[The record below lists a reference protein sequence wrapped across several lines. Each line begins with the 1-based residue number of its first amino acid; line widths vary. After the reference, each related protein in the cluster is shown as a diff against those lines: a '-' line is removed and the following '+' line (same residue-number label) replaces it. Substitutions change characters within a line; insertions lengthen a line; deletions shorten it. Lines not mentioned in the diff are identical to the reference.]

1 MFRKNVLHLI
11 ILLLIVHLSSAKA
24 QLGTLFNGEQLLS
37 SSFVQGVYH
46 DKLGFIWVATD
57 NGLNRYDGYSFLVFG
72 QEDGLNC
79 ENVNC
84 ISESKTGDILAG
96 TVDGVFLKV
105 NGRFQELKDEASGN
119 PIQSYVSSFYHTPKG
134 EVWLTTSG
142 VGLWQVVDNNTV
154 RRIQLDSQ
162 NATFIKCVEID
173 KYGTLW
179 VATEKKG
186 IIAFRNIGNADKPH
200 YKEVA
205 CLKPDHTAIY
215 PSMCKDSNGD
225 LYVGF
230 LESGLYK
237 IDVKAKTLSP
247 VNAVCETGGPVG
259 NKMMVNSLALRKDG
273 KLFIGTNGN
282 GLKVYDPATGLVRL
296 STISSGQVDMTR
308 TKVVSIVHDNDN
320 NMWLGLLQKGLF
332 FSTPREKS
340 FSALGMKQG
349 QNSVV
354 GQSCIMAVMR
364 QKNGILWVAGDQDGL
379 YKLDTNMQLLKHFQH
394 SDNSNSV
401 PATVLTIA
409 EDNSGRVWVGSYT
422 DGCGWID
429 AATGAYHRC
438 SFSYGAAQSVFDI
451 RVDYKGR
458 IWVGTLGDGV
468 KCYDPATEKLI
479 EYRSDGSDKTLV
491 NNYVLQMEMSADR
504 KTLFVGTATGLS
516 AVDIATGNWTKVFKK
531 NGILLGSSISGLK
544 HSPTSGLWVGTNKAL
559 YNVDLKTL
567 NVKEYTTKQGL
578 PNNHIAAVELEN
590 DNMLWISTHNGL
602 CRLNIKTGDVN
613 CYYSSDGTQGNEYS
627 EGSSYYD
634 VQRKMMFFGGT
645 MGVSAFN
652 PAQVKTQHKS
662 SKIIITSLFAG
673 GERVKSFMKS
683 GNYSICEEAV
693 SVATRFDFSHQD
705 NNIRISFSTLSY
717 SGVEHVVYYYRI
729 NGEEWNPLPP
739 GENSLTLSKLSPG
752 DYHFEVVANDN
763 GVKSEVKEFDI
774 VIHNAWYF
782 TPLARLIYLL
792 LIAFAIWTYI
802 RSVKRHNEQKLTLQK
817 HIHAE
822 EMNEQKLQFF
832 INVSHEIRTP
842 MTLIVTPLM
851 QLIKDDQDSTRQ
863 ATYHVIKRNA
873 ERILNLVNQILD
885 IRKIDKGLMQMRMEN
900 TDLVQFID
908 DVMTLFTSQAE
919 NRKVRLEFEHD
930 DDELYAWIDKANF
943 DKVLV
948 NLLSNAF
955 KYVNTGG
962 NIKVKLVKNNSNV
975 NITVFD
981 NGEKISEENLE
992 RIFDRFYQS
1001 NNKANKSKA
1010 GTGVG
1015 LHLTRSIV
1023 ELHHGR
1029 INVANVEKGVEFR
1042 VSIPLGDSHL
1052 TPDQKATTEEIRTK
1066 NELHEQLRPLEDVLN
1081 TNDAPAEEIDSIETS
1096 AEGEETGA
1104 EGEAKAAE
1112 QKVVSKRQLIVVVE
1126 DDDDIREFLE
1136 QQLASTYRVMSFT
1149 DGKQA
1154 LPVILQEIPG
1164 LVISDVMMPNMDGYT
1179 LCSRVKTNV
1188 NTNHIP
1194 FILLTAKTLDED
1206 KLEGLECGADL
1217 FVTKPFNMDVLK
1229 RSITNLINSRK
1240 VMQNKFTGREDLSE
1254 HIDDVEVESFDDK
1267 LIARIM
1273 TVVNENL
1280 GNSDLNIDMIC
1291 NEVGISRVHLHRKMK
1306 ELTNQTPHDFI
1317 RNLRMKQAARLLSRK
1332 GQSVTEVMYRCGF
1345 SSATS
1350 FSTMFKKMYG
1360 VSPRE
1365 YMRQH
1370 AEEE

>member
-11 ILLLIVHLSSAKA
+11 ILLLIVYLSSAKA

-72 QEDGLNC
+72 QEDGLTC

-84 ISESKTGDILAG
+84 ISESKNGDILAG
-96 TVDGVFLKV
+96 TVDGVYIKV
-105 NGRFQELKDEASGN
+105 NGRFQELKDESSGN

-173 KYGTLW
+173 KYGILW

-186 IIAFRNIGNADKPH
+186 IIAFRNVGTADKPR
-200 YKEVA
+200 YKE
-205 CLKPDHTAIY
+205 LTRLMPDNTAIY
-215 PSMCKDSNGD
+215 PSMCKDRNGD
-225 LYVGF
+225 LFVGF

-237 IDVKAKTLSP
+237 IDVKAKKLSP
-247 VNAVCETGGPVG
+247 VNAVCETGGSVG
-259 NKMMVNSLALRKDG
+259 NKMMVNSLAMRKDG

-282 GLKVYDPATGLVRL
+282 GLKVYDPATGLVRH

-320 NMWLGLLQKGLF
+320 NMWLGLLQKGVF
-332 FSTPREKS
+332 FATPREKS

-364 QKNGILWVAGDQDGL
+364 QKSGILWVAGDQDGL
-379 YKLDTNMQLLKHFQH
+379 YKLDTNMQLLRHFQH
-394 SDNSNSV
+394 SDNSTSV

-429 AATGAYHRC
+429 TETGAYHRC

-479 EYRSDGSDKTLV
+479 EYRSDGSDNKLV

-627 EGSSYYD
+627 EGSSFYD
-634 VQRKMMFFGGT
+634 FKRKTMFFGGT

-652 PAQVKTQHKS
+652 PEKVKTQHKN

-705 NNIRISFSTLSY
+705 NNIRINFSTLTY
-717 SGVEHVVYYYRI
+717 TGLEHVTYSYRI
-729 NGEEWNPLPP
+729 NGDEWNVLPP

-782 TPLARLIYLL
+782 TPFARLIYLL
-792 LIAFAIWTYI
+792 IIAFAIWWYI
-802 RSVKRHNEQKLTLQK
+802 RNMKRQNEHKLALQK

-851 QLIKDDQDSTRQ
+851 QLINDDQDSTRQ

-873 ERILNLVNQILD
+873 ERILNLVNQMLD
-885 IRKIDKGLMQMRMEN
+885 MRKIDKGLMQMRMEN
-900 TDLVQFID
+900 TNLVPFIE
-908 DVMTLFTSQAE
+908 DVMSLFTSQAE
-919 NRKVRLEFEHD
+919 NRRVNMRFEHG
-930 DDELYAWIDKANF
+930 DEELWAWIDKVNF

-962 NIKVKLVKNNSNV
+962 NIVLKLSKAEKNV
-975 NITVFD
+975 HIEVFD
-981 NGEKISEENLE
+981 DGEKISENNLD

-1001 NNKANKSKA
+1001 HNKANMSKA

-1029 INVANVEKGVEFR
+1029 INVENVDDGVEFK
-1042 VSIPLGDSHL
+1042 VVIPLGDSHL
-1052 TPDQKATTEEIRTK
+1052 TAEEKASVADVEAQNT
-1066 NELHEQLRPLEDVLN
+1066 LDEQLRPIDDVLN
-1081 TNDAPAEEIDSIETS
+1081 NKNVTIEEPSEVQQDAES
-1096 AEGEETGA
+1096 AASESA
-1104 EGEAKAAE
+1104 VEAKPSE
-1112 QKVVSKRQLIVVVE
+1112 QKVSSKRQLIVVVE
-1126 DDDDIREFLE
+1126 DDDEIREFLE
-1136 QQLASTYRVMSFT
+1136 QQLVSTYRVLTFT
-1149 DGKQA
+1149 DGKEA
-1154 LPVILQEIPG
+1154 LPTILREIPG
-1164 LVISDVMMPNMDGYT
+1164 LVISDVMMPNMDGYA

-1188 NTNHIP
+1188 NTNHVP
-1194 FILLTAKTLDED
+1194 FILLTAKALDED

-1240 VMQNKFTGREDLSE
+1240 VMQNKFTGKEDLSE
-1254 HIDDVEVESFDDK
+1254 HIDDVEIESFDEK
-1267 LIARIM
+1267 LLARIM
-1273 TVVNENL
+1273 TVINDNL
-1280 GNSDLNIDMIC
+1280 SNSDLNIDMIC

-1370 AEEE
+1370 TEEE